1 METKKKFTLVIR
13 PDGRAILACEEG
25 LSDEDS
31 YNLGNAFRAWR
42 EKTNDI
48 LVLGNTTIITVI
60 DIGLELPQG
69 MKS

>member
-1 METKKKFTLVIR
+1 MKKKFTLVIR
-13 PDGRAILACEEG
+13 PDGHAILATEDDIAIEEYEA
-25 LSDEDS
+25 L
-31 YNLGNAFRAWR
+31 AKVFRSWR
-42 EKTNDI
+42 DKTNDI